1 MSKLLNILN
10 WEQEQAVKSTCK
22 YLKINAGPGTGKTTT
37 LAAKI
42 LYVQSELGIDINK
55 ILGVSFSR
63 SAKKQLL
70 SKLDD
75 FSNLLG
81 YGGKPTVLT
90 FHGLA
95 HRIIKYGI
103 EEKESKFRSGF
114 ERINTESFI
123 DLDANLIDGLC
134 TEYQNREAVNKA
146 LANVY
151 THVRQGDG
159 VTETIFEH
167 YNKIDSN
174 QKFSTTSYIDGRI
187 CISGKDLKTFWSRV
201 DKLERSKNTTD
212 FQGMLTEA
220 IRLLK
225 LNRRTFEKISSK
237 YDYIFVDEYQ
247 DSSMAQERLL
257 FSILNDK
264 HHVAVVGDKNQTIYT
279 FNGSNSGN
287 MDRFSDY
294 FLSKDK
300 ENFSE
305 IKLVKNY
312 RSTNE
317 VIGLANDFIQEDNL
331 VPYETKS
338 SFKPIVVE
346 TQSIKLAATY
356 IGDTIRTLIQ
366 TKAYK
371 PSDICI
377 LYRKNSNYSQQCKV
391 VCHELEANGI
401 SYSTIASSN
410 AKGKNLYEYIYELES
425 EYNDEPL
432 EEVLTNILER
442 ETNDALIEF
451 IKDSMNQGASD
462 FDELIDYAAELEE
475 DQPQEQ
481 AAGEKVTVQTVHASK
496 GLEYPVVFILYLG
509 DRTFP
514 HGSNPDIAEER
525 RLFYVGITRAK
536 ERLFILGRK
545 GVHHESFLDEC
556 IDSDYVEHETYH
568 SRNQEK
574 FGEGFIEEE
583 RYKID
588 QTTIEQKQAE
598 ETVEEELRKLMM
610 ELF

>member
-1 MSKLLNILN
+1 MSKILDILN

-75 FSNLLG
+75 FSDILG
-81 YGGKPTVLT
+81 YGGKPNVLT

-103 EEKESKFRSGF
+103 EEKESKFRFGF

-146 LANVY
+146 LAIVY
-151 THVRQGDG
+151 TQVRQGDG
-159 VTETIFEH
+159 VTGTIFEH

-174 QKFSTTSYIDGRI
+174 QKFSHTSYTDGRI
-187 CISGKDLKTFWSRV
+187 CISGKDLKTFWFRV
-201 DKLERSKNTTD
+201 DKLEKFRNTTD
-212 FQGMLTEA
+212 FQGMITEA

-247 DSSMAQERLL
+247 DSSMAQEMLL
-257 FSILNDK
+257 FSVLNDK

-279 FNGSNSGN
+279 FNGSNNGN

-300 ENFSE
+300 EKFSE

-317 VIGLANDFIQEDNL
+317 VIGLANDFMKEDNL
-331 VPYETKS
+331 FPYETKS
-338 SFKPIVVE
+338 SYKPSVVE

-356 IGDTIRTLIQ
+356 IADTIRTLIQ
-366 TKAYK
+366 TKTYK
-371 PSDICI
+371 PSEICI

-391 VCHELEANGI
+391 VCRELEANGI
-401 SYSTIASSN
+401 GYSKITSSS
-410 AKGKNLYEYIYELES
+410 AKGTNLFEYIYELES
-425 EYNDEPL
+425 EYSDDPL
-432 EEVLTNILER
+432 EEVLPKLLEK
-442 ETNDALIEF
+442 ETNNAFIDF

-462 FDELIDYAAELEE
+462 IDELIDFAVELEE

-481 AAGEKVTVQTVHASK
+481 AEGEKVTVQTVHASK

-509 DRTFP
+509 DRNFP

-556 IDSDYVEHETYH
+556 IDSDNVEHETYY
-568 SRNQEK
+568 SRIQEE

-583 RYKID
+583 RNKID
-588 QTTIEQKQAE
+588 QTTREQEQAE
-598 ETVEEELRKLMM
+598 EAAKEEFKKLM